1 MFPFFFRK
9 TVWPLRKTD
18 IKKLSKSTFGY
29 FDKIHCTCTPA
40 NKTKQKKKTK
50 QNKKENKKQ
59 KTKKSKLTKQTSTKL
74 NK

>member
-18 IKKLSKSTFGY
+18 IKKLSKRTFGY

-40 NKTKQKKKTK
+40 NKTKQKKTK
-50 QNKKENKKQ
+50 QNKKENKKL

>member
-1 MFPFFFRK
+1 MFPFFFFRK

-18 IKKLSKSTFGY
+18 IKNYQRERLVTLIKYTA
-29 FDKIHCTCTPA
+29 HVHPQ
-40 NKTKQKKKTK
+40 TKQSKKKTK

>member
-18 IKKLSKSTFGY
+18 IKNYQRERLVTLIKYTA
-29 FDKIHCTCTPA
+29 HVHPQ
-40 NKTKQKKKTK
+40 TKQS
-50 QNKKENKKQ
+50 KKENKKQ